1 MGETERL
8 SRLIADI
15 YDTALDPS
23 LWGGVLENAA
33 GFVGGAS
40 ASVYA
45 KDTARPHIQISHEY
59 GTDPRFVQLYME
71 KYVKF
76 DPSTNCQLFAEIG
89 DIISTEDYMP
99 YDEFLETRFYREW
112 ARPQQLIDAATGVL
126 HKTATEVAMFSVFRH
141 DRDGRV
147 DGETRR
153 RMHLLI
159 PHVRRAVLIGRLV
172 AVKKSETAE
181 LADTLDGLHAGV
193 FLVDAKGRIV
203 HVNVAGRSLLSNRDP
218 LRVVGS
224 RLTVLDGEIDKL
236 FEEAF
241 LAAGNG
247 DAAIDVKGISLALAA
262 RGGENYVAH
271 VLPLTSGARRR
282 AGTAYAAV
290 AAVFVHKAKLTGVS
304 PLELIA
310 RRYGLTP
317 TELRVL
323 LGIVDV
329 GGVPEVAEALG
340 ISATTVRS
348 HLARLFQ
355 KTGAGR
361 QADLVKLVAQFS
373 NPLFEC

>member
-1 MGETERL
+1 MDEAERL

-23 LWGGVLENAA
+23 LWAGVLENAT

-45 KDTARPHIQISHEY
+45 KDAARPHIQISHEY
-59 GTDPRFVQLYME
+59 GTDPRYVQLYME

-76 DPSTNCQLFAEIG
+76 DPSTNSQLFAEIG
-89 DIISTEDYMP
+89 DIISTGDYMP
-99 YDEFLETRFYREW
+99 YDEFVETRFYREW
-112 ARPQQLIDAATGVL
+112 AQPQQLIDAATGVL

-141 DRDGRV
+141 ERDGRV

-159 PHVRRAVLIGRLV
+159 PHLRRAVLIGRLLMT
-172 AVKKSETAE
+172 KKSEAAE
-181 LADTLDGLHAGV
+181 LADTFDALRAGV

-203 HVNVAGRSLLSNRDP
+203 HVNAAGRGLLANGDP
-218 LRVVGS
+218 FHVVRN
-224 RLTVLDGEIDKL
+224 RLTVLDAETDKL

-241 LAAGNG
+241 LAADSG
-247 DAAIDVKGISLALAA
+247 DAAIDVKGISLPLVA
-262 RGGENYVAH
+262 RDGENYVAH
-271 VLPLTSGARRR
+271 ILPLTSGARRR
-282 AGTAYAAV
+282 AGAAYAAV
-290 AAVFVHKAKLTGVS
+290 AAVFVHRAKLTGAS
-304 PLELIA
+304 PLEMIA
-310 RRYGLTP
+310 RRYSLTP

-323 LGIVDV
+323 LGIVEV

-340 ISATTVRS
+340 ISSTTVRS
-348 HLARLFQ
+348 HLGRLFQ
-355 KTGAGR
+355 KTGVNR

-373 NPLFEC
+373 QPLFE